1 MKKLFFLALTM
12 CISFHIHAQKDSAG
26 APKELDSL
34 LVNIDKKTV
43 TSGIIYERTLQLA
56 NLYNYNRDKNSNTAD
71 FNFFRQSLLEMYRA
85 SNAKKFISIDDLD
98 AKLEGSSSK
107 NNVVDIGILN
117 TQFNILNYNE
127 DEPKE
132 GGLIL
137 DTVAKKFIQI
147 PDAIPFYMMH
157 NTVIS
162 PLKDAVEGT
171 EIVFK
176 FSKSFFFTNGVKTI
190 NNMKVSFGDGNSK
203 TIISNGEF
211 IEGDVAIKYST
222 SGNKTL
228 EFNIEYN
235 DGTKMKTKGVVYF
248 VNTELSTSAYSS
260 CNTTD
265 ALRQDFN
272 NIPADIDFT
281 GYNVGDPKIK
291 SKINYR
297 VYYSNGNTQKL
308 IKKPI
313 IIVDGFDPG
322 DKRKI
327 EDCDC
332 EQDAECASKYK
343 DANGNFDASK
353 HRSIVDMM
361 QYYDN
366 SYPTPL
372 LPILR
377 NKGYDVIIVNFPK
390 YSTTN
395 LNNGQQVAI
404 DGGAYYIESNA
415 MSLIKLIKDTNVK
428 LEQNGSDKKIAIIA
442 PSMAGQISRYALSY
456 MEKEYQETNINSWK
470 HNVYLWV
477 SVDSPHLGANIPLG
491 DQALLNLVKE
501 SSADANR
508 FYSEELSSPAAQE
521 QLIEF
526 HREGSSYSTV
536 NQNFLNGQTTSQG
549 LSMDRGNSMFQRHYN
564 DQNSNGVVGSHGWP
578 LDLRK
583 IAVING
589 SLTGSKEAQAI
600 NGSPISNFAGDAQTV
615 LNIRGF
621 QRIHIDLL
629 FGSITF
635 RIHIASLESMFLN
648 STGNNGRIARFKK
661 LTNDK
666 ITQAVNI
673 NNRGVMDNV
682 PGGFLDAQGQIAG
695 PTLDTNPVPG
705 NGISGLRSL
714 SIDNIIYSISQA
726 LGGSEWQLREYNPI
740 HSFIPTFSSIAHLN
754 PNQSW
759 ANSLD
764 YNLACPTNKQTPF
777 DSYFGGEKNT
787 PHTSFTKESV
797 AWLLKELDGNP
808 QLPNYPMDNIPLT
821 GPEIICL
828 NTNTPYSFNDIC
840 KLPSTVSNWYV
851 SDNLEIISQTDYS
864 ITVKGIQNG
873 DGTITALF
881 PNGKTII
888 KKIHTGSPTLVNFTY
903 GNNSSTQS
911 LCIAAANNY
920 SYSIPELNTT
930 DKIIANLSGL
940 TPAEAS
946 VNANWQW
953 DKLNNLIILNG
964 TKNSRNVC
972 TLGAGLTSVR
982 VKAHNACGWSDWFE
996 LPFEITELPLSYQ
1009 RVSQSIYNVFPN
1021 PSNNMVNIDL
1031 ADLNHSPDVSAAIT
1045 GELFDM
1051 IGFSKGIINMVNN
1064 KATFSVSGLPPGI
1077 YVVKIYI
1084 NGLPESHQ
1092 IAVQ

>member
-1 MKKLFFLALTM
+1 MKKLFFLALSM
-12 CISFHIHAQKDSAG
+12 CFSIHIYAQDDGAS
-26 APKELDSL
+26 APKQLDSL
-34 LVNIDKKTV
+34 LVNIDQTSV

-71 FNFFRQSLLEMYRA
+71 FSFFRQSLLEMYRA
-85 SNAKKFISIDDLD
+85 SNAKKFISLTELD
-98 AKLEGSSSK
+98 AKLDTNSSK
-107 NNVVDIGILN
+107 NNEVEIGILN

-127 DEPKE
+127 DEPMKW
-132 GGLIL
+132 GLIL

-147 PDAIPFYMMH
+147 PDAVPFYMMH

-162 PLKDAVEGT
+162 PLKDGVEGT

-176 FSKSFFFTNGVKTI
+176 FSKSFFFTNGEKTI

-228 EFNIEYN
+228 EFTIDYN
-235 DGTKMKTKGVVYF
+235 DGTQMKTSGMVYF

-343 DANGNFDASK
+343 DANGNFDPSK

-361 QYYDN
+361 VYFEN
-366 SYPTPL
+366 SNPHPL

-390 YSTTN
+390 YNTAN

-415 MSLIKLIKDTNVK
+415 MSLIKLIKDTNAK
-428 LEQNGSDKKIAIIA
+428 LAANGSDKKIAIIA

-456 MEKEYQETNINSWK
+456 MEKKFQEEPTNNSWK

-491 DQALLNLVKE
+491 DQALIYLLRNQ
-501 SSADANR
+501 SDAAND
-508 FYSEELSSPAAQE
+508 FYYKELSSPASQQ

-526 HREGSSYSTV
+526 HRPHSGPLNYMLVDQS
-536 NQNFLNGQTTSQG
+536 FLNGKTVSQG
-549 LSMDRGNSMFQRHYN
+549 FPSSSGNQMFKTHY
-564 DQNSNGVVGSHGWP
+564 DAQNNNGVLGSNGWP
-578 LDLRK
+578 QNLRK
-583 IAVING
+583 IAVVNG
-589 SLTGSKEAQAI
+589 SLTGSKQAQAL
-600 NGSPISNFAGDAQTV
+600 NGDDMQNFAGDGELV
-615 LNIRGF
+615 LSVRGF
-621 QRIHIDLL
+621 TKIHVNLG
-629 FGSITF
+629 FGSITWT
-635 RIHIASLESMFLN
+635 IHIASMESVFLN
-648 STGNNGRIARFKK
+648 QTGTQGKIARFMKGGSYDREIK
-661 LTNDK
+661 AT
-666 ITQAVNI
+666 NI
-673 NNRGVMDNV
+673 NNRGIMDNV
-682 PGGFLDAQGQIAG
+682 PGGYLDAQNQ
-695 PTLDTNPVPG
+695 LKN
-705 NGISGLRSL
+705 
-714 SIDNIIYSISQA
+714 SIVAKYPFPIND
-726 LGGSEWQLREYNPI
+726 WQVREFNPI
-740 HSFIPTFSSIAHLN
+740 HSFIPSFSAIAQLE
-754 PNQSW
+754 PNQKWS
-759 ANSLD
+759 NSLD
-764 YNLACPTNKQTPF
+764 YNLVCPTNKKTPF

-787 PHTSFTKESV
+787 PHTSFTKECV
-797 AWLLKELDGNP
+797 DWLLKELDGNP

-828 NTNTPYSFNDIC
+828 NANTSYSFNDIC
-840 KLPSTVSNWYV
+840 KLPSAVSNWYV

-864 ITVKGIQNG
+864 IIVKGIQNG
-873 DGTITALF
+873 DGTITAVF
-881 PNGKTII
+881 PNGKTIM
-888 KKIHTGSPTLVNFTY
+888 KNIHTGSPTLTNFTY
-903 GNNSSTQS
+903 GTLGSMSS
-911 LCIAAANNY
+911 LCFGSANNY

-930 DKIIANLSGL
+930 DKIIANFSGL
-940 TPAEAS
+940 TPVEAS
-946 VNANWQW
+946 VNSNWQW
-953 DKLNNLIILNG
+953 KKLNNLIVLNG
-964 TKNSRNVC
+964 AKNSRNVC
-972 TLGAGLTSVR
+972 TLGAGLTSVS
-982 VKAHNACGWSDWFE
+982 VKAQNSCGWSDWVE
-996 LPFEITELPLSYQ
+996 LPFEITELPPSYQ
-1009 RVSQSIYNVFPN
+1009 RVDQSIYSVFPN
-1021 PSNNMVNIDL
+1021 PSNNIVNIDL
-1031 ADLNHSPDVSAAIT
+1031 ADLNHLPETNATIT

-1051 IGFSKGIINMVNN
+1051 IGFSKGTINMVNN
-1064 KATFSVSGLPPGI
+1064 KASFSVSGLTPGI
-1077 YVVKIYI
+1077 YIVKIFI
-1084 NGLPESHQ
+1084 NGIPESHQ